1 MAEQPLRSPLL
12 RNNTTPAPLHDLAR
26 TSRGLQL
33 SVDLL
38 DHMEKRQ
45 QDKYRYIKLRINAHR
60 DHSTTTKSHYQKR
73 VSFDTINIQY
83 NDDDDYDDAD
93 DDGLPRP
100 SYGRRETRDV
110 FLEVLGG
117 ERGRSLLPGRR
128 NLAVYSP
135 TPSPSR
141 RSLSPLPPGLDVS
154 RLLALKPSYPTQP
167 IITHRGCTF
176 TKFHNDFENL
186 YLQKLNNSEH
196 GFLKPVLPLRVILV
210 YISARKHTWVALDW
224 VLRLFIEHGDLV
236 IVVSA
241 INHNFDV
248 KRRRSSAFQS
258 PPRVVASKTPR
269 MRLRQRNRPE
279 YVKFI
284 AKNTMLYI
292 MEVINPKIIAKV
304 SVEIAEGKTKD
315 VLKEMYKLYEPNLVC
330 TGSKANTRRG
340 APLKSWLLSK
350 LTDRLVKNFPLPV
363 IAVPALNMAKFEA
376 DLEDSFGGEFAT
388 LQQMEFLSSSNS
400 NTTPA
405 PSELSAESAPVG
417 SGDDSDRLSI
427 NSDASL
433 SSSSSNGSYS
443 SFDEILNLYKQYR
456 GAMDRDLEE
465 LSTRKMGENYFVDIV
480 KSISDKLAHL
490 CTEIRLVDPDFKGKG
505 AQLAR
510 AITGSNS
517 FGHVPYKTKL
527 LLTPVEQDTNLS
539 PTNTNTLSYKEM
551 KRNLKMKALQ
561 AQQQSSPPPAGGT
574 EAPKINI
581 ESAESPVGPP
591 KQLLRFVGLRTPNRH
606 DYKGSAKLQKSFS
619 HEVDLKSSRPAL
631 EPQKSHPDITT
642 VLTPD
647 RVSDDK
653 QKKRKKFWRLFK

>member
-1 MAEQPLRSPLL
+1 MEAPVRSPLL
-12 RNNTTPAPLHDLAR
+12 RNNTTPAPPHDLGR
-26 TSRGLQL
+26 TTHGLQL
-33 SVDLL
+33 SVDLI
-38 DHMEKRQ
+38 DHIEKRQ
-45 QDKYRYIKLRINAHR
+45 QDAYRYIKLQINAHR
-60 DHSTTTKSHYQKR
+60 DHSSTTKSHYQKR

-83 NDDDDYDDAD
+83 NDDDEEEDYD

-100 SYGRRETRDV
+100 SYGMRGSREAFLDV
-110 FLEVLGG
+110 PGV

-141 RSLSPLPPGLDVS
+141 RSLSPITPGLDVS
-154 RLLALKPSYPTQP
+154 RLLVLKPLYPTLP

-176 TKFHNDFENL
+176 TKFHNDYENL
-186 YLQKLNNSEH
+186 YLQKLNNAEH
-196 GFLKPVLPLRVILV
+196 GFLRPVLPLRVILV

-224 VLRLFIEHGDLV
+224 VLRNFIEHGDLV

-241 INHNFDV
+241 INHNFEV
-248 KRRRSSAFQS
+248 KRRRSSVFQS

-279 YVKFI
+279 FVKFI
-284 AKNTMLYI
+284 AKNIMLYI

-330 TGSKANTRRG
+330 TGSKANVKRG

-363 IAVPALNMAKFEA
+363 IAVPALNMGKFEA
-376 DLEDSFGGEFAT
+376 ELEASFGTDYAA
-388 LQQMEFLSSSNS
+388 LQPMDFLSSSNS
-400 NTTPA
+400 NITPA
-405 PSELSAESAPVG
+405 PSDISAESAPVESGVG
-417 SGDDSDRLSI
+417 SDVLSI
-427 NSDASL
+427 NSDASVE
-433 SSSSSNGSYS
+433 SSSSEGSYS
-443 SFDEILNLYKQYR
+443 SFDEILDLYKQYCS
-456 GAMDRDLEE
+456 AMNRDLKE
-465 LSTRKMGENYFVDIV
+465 LSAREIGENYFVDIV

-510 AITGSNS
+510 VITGSNS

-527 LLTPVEQDTNLS
+527 LLDPVEQDSNLS
-539 PTNTNTLSYKEM
+539 PTNSTGLSYKEM
-551 KRNLKMKALQ
+551 KRNLKLKALE
-561 AQQQSSPPPAGGT
+561 AQKSASPPADGT
-574 EAPKINI
+574 GPPKISI
-581 ESAESPVGPP
+581 QSPELPVGPP
-591 KQLLRFVGLRTPNRH
+591 KQLLRFVGLRSPSR
-606 DYKGSAKLQKSFS
+606 DDFKGSAKLQKSFS
-619 HEVDLKSSRPAL
+619 HEVQLKHSRPPL

-647 RVSDDK
+647 GVPEDK
-653 QKKRKKFWRLFK
+653 GKKRKKFWRLWK